1 MSSSGP
7 CRGPSR
13 LSERKRS
20 ARAGARSLGHQSF
33 EGLGLPD
40 REIGQN
46 LAVDLDAGALE
57 AADKSAVGEP
67 VLAHGGV
74 DALDPQGAEIPL
86 PQLSPDIGVLHR
98 AIDRGVGAGD
108 RILAAAVEAF

>member
-40 REIGQN
+40 REIGQHF
-46 LAVDLDAGALE
+46 AVDLDAGALE
-57 AADKSAVGEP
+57 AVDKSAVGQP
-67 VLAHGGV
+67 VLAHRGV
-74 DALDPQGAEIPL
+74 DALDPQPAEGAL
-86 PQLSPDIGVLHR
+86 LALAVAIGILHGLL
-98 AIDRGVGAGD
+98 DRLLGD
-108 RILAAAVEAF
+108 